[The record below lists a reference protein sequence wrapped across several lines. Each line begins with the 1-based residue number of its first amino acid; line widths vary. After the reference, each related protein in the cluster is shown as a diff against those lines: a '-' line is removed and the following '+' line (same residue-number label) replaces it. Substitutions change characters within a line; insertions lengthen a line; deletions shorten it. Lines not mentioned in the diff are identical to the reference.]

1 MEGSRS
7 SSRLR
12 ENLKLKFKN
21 TSNTPVSVDDDDFV
35 SPPPCQKLGNKQ
47 GAVDAG
53 QKPKFTK
60 GTASRMPQDQSK
72 GMQVGGQKEIT
83 KKTQKFFCIYLKEQ
97 RHPKH
102 SVLWKMEPR
111 VMKLNWQV
119 QKKST
124 DCRQMPFL

>member
-12 ENLKLKFKN
+12 ENLKSKFKN

-35 SPPPCQKLGNKQ
+35 SPPPGVKIAGNKQ
-47 GAVDAG
+47 GAVDTG

-60 GTASRMPQDQSK
+60 STASRMPQDQSK
-72 GMQVGGQKEIT
+72 GMQ
-83 KKTQKFFCIYLKEQ
+83 QKFFCIYLKEQ

-111 VMKLNWQV
+111 VMKLDWQV
-119 QKKST
+119 QKKSP